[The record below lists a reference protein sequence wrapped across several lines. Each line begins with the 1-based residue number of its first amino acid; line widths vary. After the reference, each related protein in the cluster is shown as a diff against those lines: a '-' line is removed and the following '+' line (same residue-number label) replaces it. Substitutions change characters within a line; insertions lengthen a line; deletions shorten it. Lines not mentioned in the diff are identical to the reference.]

1 MALEGELQRSQR
13 KQHELGQM
21 IQNSMGRL
29 APQGVAML
37 MMQYQR
43 MGAAIDNVR
52 ARQEKLNHALAAHQR
67 AKQHRQELGASMRET
82 AAQGAAL
89 AAPVIGSVKAFMEQ
103 EFAATNMK
111 VAYMEDGGKVAK
123 EFGEIKRQAVELGD
137 ALPGTT
143 ADFMNLGRVLKEQ
156 GMSASVVAGG
166 ALKAAASMN
175 VLLDMPQEFGGE
187 FIAKMMEARGIEDKD
202 LMKAADL
209 SQRAR
214 FGFGMKP
221 ADMLD
226 SMKYDAA
233 TANIL
238 GIKGLDNTEKLLAV
252 QGMGAQVGLEGASFG
267 TNFSMFMQRMA
278 KGPKM
283 LADAKKGMKAE
294 ARAIVDD
301 LGITFEFFDKK
312 GNFKGIDAM
321 VKELEKL
328 DQIKKSKYGQEGALL
343 VADQLFGAEAGRPAM
358 IIAEKG
364 YKGYQKN
371 IQIMREQADLQTRLA
386 EKSATL
392 QNAWESLSGTATNF
406 AASIGEIFGPELRQ
420 GFTAMNQFIG
430 GPMSKWVQA
439 NKENILLGVKI
450 VGGFLAMKLAIGG
463 AAIALS
469 MFVGGPFRAL
479 RTGWAMLGAA
489 RGLFALMRL
498 GGISRGVM
506 VLRMLGMSAEG
517 AAKAASVLGRSWSA
531 LGRAISA
538 IGSISRAAW
547 PMISAFG
554 HGILQTFV
562 GPLRLAVTAVL
573 SLGRVLG
580 GALVRGLMLVGRAIF
595 VLGRAL
601 LMNPIGLAVT
611 GIAVA
616 ALLIYKNWD
625 KIGPWFKKAW
635 DAVKAA
641 FQTAWTWFKGLPD
654 QFMQLGR
661 DILNGLVNGITSR
674 VDAAVT
680 AIGGVASKLKA
691 KFTGMLGIQSPSRV
705 FMGYGLNIGEG
716 AALGILRGVPGVQRA
731 VSKLS
736 ALTASGALATAAHA
750 VGLPAPGVAGSAG
763 QVTIHFAPQITIQ
776 GGGNAQQTAQ
786 MTVAEM
792 ERMLKRVL
800 AEQQRRTIG

>member
-89 AAPVIGSVKAFMEQ
+89 AAPLIGSVKAFMEQ

-111 VAYMEDGGKVAK
+111 VAYMEAGGKVAK
-123 EFGEIKRQAVELGD
+123 EFGDIKKQALELGD

-166 ALKAAASMN
+166 ALKASAYMN
-175 VLLDMPQEFGGE
+175 VLLDTPQEFGGE
-187 FIAKMMEARGIEDKD
+187 FIAKLMEARGIADRD
-202 LMKAADL
+202 LMHAADL
-209 SQRAR
+209 VQRAR

-364 YKGYQKN
+364 YDGYQKN

-392 QNAWESLSGTATNF
+392 QNAWESLTGTATNF

-463 AAIALS
+463 AAFALS

-479 RTGWAMLGAA
+479 RTGWTMLGAA
-489 RGLFALMRL
+489 KDLYSLMRL
-498 GGISRGVM
+498 GGISRATM
-506 VLRMLGMSAEG
+506 ALRMLGVGAEAAAKWGPRLGQFWRLLASG
-517 AAKAASVLGRSWSA
+517 AAIA
-531 LGRAISA
+531 
-538 IGSISRAAW
+538 SRAVIRFGIALFTTPIGWITLGIAAIAAGAYLVYRNWDRIGPMFTRVWAVIKGGFASAW
-547 PMISAFG
+547 AWF
-554 HGILQTFV
+554 
-562 GPLRLAVTAVL
+562 
-573 SLGRVLG
+573 
-580 GALVRGLMLVGRAIF
+580 RGLPA
-595 VLGRAL
+595 
-601 LMNPIGLAVT
+601 
-611 GIAVA
+611 
-616 ALLIYKNWD
+616 
-625 KIGPWFKKAW
+625 
-635 DAVKAA
+635 
-641 FQTAWTWFKGLPD
+641 
-654 QFMQLGR
+654 QFTQLGR
-661 DILNGLVNGITSR
+661 DILNGLISGITSR
-674 VDAAVT
+674 VDAAVNEIGT
-680 AIGGVASKLKA
+680 AALKLKS
-691 KFTGMLGIQSPSRV
+691 KFKNVLGIQSPSRV
-705 FMGYGLNIGEG
+705 FMGYGMNIGDG
-716 AALGILRGVPGVQRA
+716 AALGILRSVPGVQRA

-736 ALTASGALATAAHA
+736 AIAASGALATAAHA
-750 VGLPAPGVAGSAG
+750 TGLPAAGATGG
-763 QVTIHFAPQITIQ
+763 QLVIHFSPQITIQ
-776 GGGNAQQTAQ
+776 GGANAQQTAQ

-792 ERMLKRVL
+792 ERMLKRVF
-800 AEQQRRTIG
+800 AEQQRRAIG

>member
-89 AAPVIGSVKAFMEQ
+89 AAPLIGSVKAFMEQ

-111 VAYMEDGGKVAK
+111 VAYMEAGGKVAK
-123 EFGEIKRQAVELGD
+123 EFGDIKKQALELGD

-175 VLLDMPQEFGGE
+175 VLLDTPQEFGGE
-187 FIAKMMEARGIEDKD
+187 FIAKLMEARGIADRD
-202 LMKAADL
+202 LLQAADL
-209 SQRAR
+209 VQRAR
-214 FGFGMKP
+214 FGFGIKP
-221 ADMLD
+221 TEMLD
-226 SMKYDAA
+226 SMKYDSA
-233 TANIL
+233 TTNIL
-238 GIKGLDNTEKLLAV
+238 GIRGMANTEKLLAI

-267 TNFSMFMQRMA
+267 TNFSMMLQRMA
-278 KGPKM
+278 KGPGM
-283 LADAKKGMKAE
+283 VEEASKGMKAQAQE
-294 ARAIVDD
+294 LMDKAGVKFQFYNKDGAF
-301 LGITFEFFDKK
+301 LGID
-312 GNFKGIDAM
+312 NM
-321 VKELEKL
+321 VREMEKL
-328 DQIKKSKYGQEGALL
+328 KIIQEKLAGKDGKPNVQAAQI
-343 VADQLFGAEAGRPAM
+343 VADAVFGAEAGRPAM
-358 IIAEKG
+358 IIAQKG
-364 YKGYQKN
+364 YEGYQKN
-371 IQIMREQADLQTRLA
+371 IQTMREQADLQTRLA

-392 QNAWESLSGTATNF
+392 QNAWESLTGTATNF

-420 GFTAMNQFIG
+420 GFTAMNQLIG

-463 AAIALS
+463 ARLALS

-479 RTGWAMLGAA
+479 RTGWAMFGAA
-489 RGLFALMRL
+489 RGLFALMQL
-498 GGISRGVM
+498 GGIGRAAM
-506 VLRMLGMSAEG
+506 ALRMLGVGAEAAAKWGPRLGQFWRLLATG
-517 AAKAASVLGRSWSA
+517 AAIA
-531 LGRAISA
+531 
-538 IGSISRAAW
+538 SRAFFR
-547 PMISAFG
+547 FG
-554 HGILQTFV
+554 I
-562 GPLRLAVTAVL
+562 
-573 SLGRVLG
+573 
-580 GALVRGLMLVGRAIF
+580 ALF
-595 VLGRAL
+595 TT
-601 LMNPIGLAVT
+601 PIGWITL
-611 GIAVA
+611 GIAAIA
-616 ALLIYKNWD
+616 AGAYLIYKNWD
-625 KIGPWFKKAW
+625 KIGPWFTKAW
-635 DAVKAA
+635 NTVKSA
-641 FQTAWTWFKGLPD
+641 FQTAWAWFKGLPD
-654 QFMQLGR
+654 QFMQLGK
-661 DILNGLVNGITSR
+661 DILNGIIAGITSR
-674 VDAAVT
+674 VDAVVT
-680 AIGGVASKLKA
+680 AIGSVASKLKA

-705 FMGYGLNIGEG
+705 FASYGLNIGEG

-736 ALTASGALATAAHA
+736 AITASGALATAAHA
-750 VGLPAPGVAGSAG
+750 VGLPAPGAGGG
-763 QVTIHFAPQITIQ
+763 QLVIHFSPQITIQ
-776 GGGNAQQTAQ
+776 AGAGAQQTAQ

>member
-37 MMQYQR
+37 MMHYQR

-52 ARQEKLNHALAAHQR
+52 ARQEKLNHALAAHQLAR
-67 AKQHRQELGASMRET
+67 QHRQELGASMRET

-89 AAPVIGSVKAFMEQ
+89 AAPLIGSVKAFMEQ

-111 VAYMEDGGKVAK
+111 VAYMEAGGKVAK
-123 EFGEIKRQAVELGD
+123 EFGDIKKQALELGD

-166 ALKAAASMN
+166 ALKASAYMN
-175 VLLDMPQEFGGE
+175 VLLDTPQEFGGE
-187 FIAKMMEARGIEDKD
+187 FIAKLMEARGIADRD
-202 LMKAADL
+202 LMQAADL
-209 SQRAR
+209 VQRAR

-221 ADMLD
+221 TDMLD

-238 GIKGLDNTEKLLAV
+238 GIKGLGNTEKLLAV

-371 IQIMREQADLQTRLA
+371 IQIMREQADLQTRIA

-392 QNAWESLSGTATNF
+392 QNAWESLTGTATNF

-420 GFTAMNQFIG
+420 GFTAMNEFIG

-463 AAIALS
+463 ARLALS

-479 RTGWAMLGAA
+479 RTGWAMFGAA
-489 RGLFALMRL
+489 RGLFALMQL
-498 GGISRGVM
+498 GGIGRAAMALRLVGV
-506 VLRMLGMSAEG
+506 SAEA
-517 AAKAASVLGRSWSA
+517 AAKWGPRLASGVA
-531 LGRAISA
+531 MA
-538 IGSISRAAW
+538 SRAFFR
-547 PMISAFG
+547 FG
-554 HGILQTFV
+554 I
-562 GPLRLAVTAVL
+562 
-573 SLGRVLG
+573 
-580 GALVRGLMLVGRAIF
+580 ALF
-595 VLGRAL
+595 TT
-601 LMNPIGLAVT
+601 PIGWITL
-611 GIAVA
+611 GIAAIA
-616 ALLIYKNWD
+616 AGAYLVYRNWD
-625 KIGPWFKKAW
+625 RIGPMFTRVWTVIRGGFSSAW
-635 DAVKAA
+635 A
-641 FQTAWTWFKGLPD
+641 WFKGLPA
-654 QFMQLGR
+654 QFGQLGR
-661 DILNGLVNGITSR
+661 DILNGLINGITSR

-705 FMGYGLNIGEG
+705 FAGYGMNIGEG

-736 ALTASGALATAAHA
+736 ALTASGALATAVHA
-750 VGLPAPGVAGSAG
+750 VGLPAPGGAGSAG
-763 QVTIHFAPQITIQ
+763 QLTIHFAPQITIQ

-792 ERMLKRVL
+792 ERMLKRVI

>member
-89 AAPVIGSVKAFMEQ
+89 AAPLIGSVKAFMEQ

-111 VAYMEDGGKVAK
+111 VAYMEAGGKVAK
-123 EFGEIKRQAVELGD
+123 EFGDIKKQALELGD

-392 QNAWESLSGTATNF
+392 QNAWESLTGTATNF

-463 AAIALS
+463 ARLALS

-479 RTGWAMLGAA
+479 RTGWAMFGAA
-489 RGLFALMRL
+489 RGLFALMQL
-498 GGISRGVM
+498 GGIGRAAM
-506 VLRMLGMSAEG
+506 ALRMLGVGAEAAAKWGPRLGQFWRLLATG
-517 AAKAASVLGRSWSA
+517 AAIA
-531 LGRAISA
+531 
-538 IGSISRAAW
+538 SRAFFR
-547 PMISAFG
+547 FG
-554 HGILQTFV
+554 I
-562 GPLRLAVTAVL
+562 
-573 SLGRVLG
+573 
-580 GALVRGLMLVGRAIF
+580 ALF
-595 VLGRAL
+595 TT
-601 LMNPIGLAVT
+601 PIGWITL
-611 GIAVA
+611 GIAAIA
-616 ALLIYKNWD
+616 AGAYLIYKNWD

-635 DAVKAA
+635 DTVKTA
-641 FQTAWTWFKGLPD
+641 FDSAWTWFKALPD
-654 QFMQLGR
+654 KFLKLGS
-661 DILNGLVNGITSR
+661 DIVDGLIAG
-674 VDAAVT
+674 
-680 AIGGVASKLKA
+680 LKA
-691 KFTGMLGIQSPSRV
+691 KWDALKTTVGGMADLVSGLFQKKQKINSPSRV
-705 FMGYGLNIGEG
+705 FMGFGMNIGEG
-716 AALGILRGVPGVQRA
+716 AALGILGSVPKVRQA
-731 VSKLS
+731 VNKLS
-736 ALTASGALATAAHA
+736 ALKMSGALAAAAAHVVGVPAQA
-750 VGLPAPGVAGSAG
+750 VAAPG
-763 QVTIHFAPQITIQ
+763 QVTIHFSPQITIQ
-776 GGGNAQQTAQ
+776 GGANALQTAQ

-792 ERMLKRVL
+792 ERMLKRVF
-800 AEQQRRTIG
+800 AEQQRRAIG

>member
-1 MALEGELQRSQR
+1 MKNVALGIVIGATLSGSVASAFSSVKRMSMALEGELQRSQR

-89 AAPVIGSVKAFMEQ
+89 AAPLIGSVKAFMEQ

-111 VAYMEDGGKVAK
+111 VAYMEAGGKVAK
-123 EFGEIKRQAVELGD
+123 EFGDIKKQALELGD

-166 ALKAAASMN
+166 ALKASAYMN
-175 VLLDMPQEFGGE
+175 VLLDTPQEFGGE
-187 FIAKMMEARGIEDKD
+187 FIAKLMEARGIADRD
-202 LMKAADL
+202 LMQAADL
-209 SQRAR
+209 VQRAR

-221 ADMLD
+221 TDMLD

-238 GIKGLDNTEKLLAV
+238 GIKGLGNTEKLLAV

-294 ARAIVDD
+294 ARAIVED

-364 YKGYQKN
+364 YDGYQKN
-371 IQIMREQADLQTRLA
+371 IQIMREQADLQTRIA

-392 QNAWESLSGTATNF
+392 QNAWESLTGTATNF

-420 GFTAMNQFIG
+420 GFTAMNEFIG

-463 AAIALS
+463 ARLALS

-479 RTGWAMLGAA
+479 RTGWAMFGAA
-489 RGLFALMRL
+489 RGLFALMQL
-498 GGISRGVM
+498 GGIGRAAM
-506 VLRMLGMSAEG
+506 ALRMLGVGAEAAAKWGPRLGQFWRLLATG
-517 AAKAASVLGRSWSA
+517 AAIA
-531 LGRAISA
+531 
-538 IGSISRAAW
+538 SRAFFR
-547 PMISAFG
+547 FG
-554 HGILQTFV
+554 I
-562 GPLRLAVTAVL
+562 
-573 SLGRVLG
+573 
-580 GALVRGLMLVGRAIF
+580 ALF
-595 VLGRAL
+595 TT
-601 LMNPIGLAVT
+601 PIGWITL
-611 GIAVA
+611 GIAAIA
-616 ALLIYKNWD
+616 AGAYLIYKNWD
-625 KIGPWFKKAW
+625 KIGPWFTKAW
-635 DAVKAA
+635 NTVKSA
-641 FQTAWTWFKGLPD
+641 FQTAWAWFKGLPD
-654 QFMQLGR
+654 QFMQLGK
-661 DILNGLVNGITSR
+661 DILNGIIAGITSR
-674 VDAAVT
+674 VDAVVT
-680 AIGGVASKLKA
+680 AIGSVASKLKA

-705 FMGYGLNIGEG
+705 FASYGLNIGEG

-736 ALTASGALATAAHA
+736 AITASGALATAAHA
-750 VGLPAPGVAGSAG
+750 VGLPAPGAGGG
-763 QVTIHFAPQITIQ
+763 QLVIHFSPQITIQ
-776 GGGNAQQTAQ
+776 AGAGAQQTAQ

>member
-1 MALEGELQRSQR
+1 MKNVALGIVIGATLSGSVASAFSSVKRMSMALEGELQRSQR
-13 KQHELGQM
+13 GQTELGRM
-21 IQNSMGRL
+21 IQNNMGRL
-29 APQGVAML
+29 APQAVALL
-37 MMQYQR
+37 MTQYHR
-43 MGAAIDNVR
+43 LGAAIQQAQ
-52 ARQEKLNHALAAHQR
+52 ARQEKLNAALAAHQR
-67 AKQHRQELGASMRET
+67 AKQYRQELGASMRQT
-82 AAQGAAL
+82 AAEAGAL
-89 AAPVIGSVKAFMEQ
+89 AAPVIGSVKAFMDQ

-111 VAYMEDGGKVAK
+111 VAYMEAGGKVAK
-123 EFGEIKRQAVELGD
+123 EFGEIKKQALALGD

-166 ALKAAASMN
+166 ALKASAYMN
-175 VLLDMPQEFGGE
+175 VLLDTPQEFGGE
-187 FIAKMMEARGIEDKD
+187 FIAKLMEARGIADRD
-202 LMKAADL
+202 LLQAADL
-209 SQRAR
+209 VQRAR

-221 ADMLD
+221 TEMLD

-233 TANIL
+233 TTNIL
-238 GIKGLDNTEKLLAV
+238 GIKGLGNTEKLLAV

-267 TNFSMFMQRMA
+267 TNFSMFLQRMA
-278 KGPKM
+278 KGPEM
-283 LADAKKGMKAE
+283 VAQAKKGMKSE
-294 ARAIVDD
+294 ARAIVEE
-301 LGITFEFFDKK
+301 LGITFDFFDKK

-328 DQIKKSKYGQEGALL
+328 DQIKKSRFGEKGAML
-343 VADQLFGAEAGRPAM
+343 VAEQMFGAEAGRPAM

-364 YKGYQKN
+364 YDGYQKN
-371 IQIMREQADLQTRLA
+371 IQTMREQADLQTRLA

-392 QNAWESLSGTATNF
+392 QNAWESLTGTATNF

-463 AAIALS
+463 AAFALS

-479 RTGWAMLGAA
+479 RTGWTMLGAA
-489 RGLFALMRL
+489 KDLYTLMRL

-506 VLRMLGMSAEG
+506 LLRMFGMSAGG
-517 AAKAASVLGRSWSA
+517 AVRMASL
-531 LGRAISA
+531 LGRAGSL
-538 IGSISRAAW
+538 IGRFASFA
-547 PMISAFG
+547 
-554 HGILQTFV
+554 T
-562 GPLRLAVTAVL
+562 RLA
-573 SLGRVLG
+573 GVLG
-580 GALVRGLMLVGRAIF
+580 GALVKGLTLAGRAIF
-595 VLGRAL
+595 IMGRAL

-616 ALLIYKNWD
+616 AFLIYKNWD

-635 DAVKAA
+635 DTVKTA
-641 FQTAWTWFKGLPD
+641 FDSAWTWFKALPD
-654 QFMQLGR
+654 KFLKLGS
-661 DILNGLVNGITSR
+661 DIVDGLIAG
-674 VDAAVT
+674 
-680 AIGGVASKLKA
+680 LKA
-691 KFTGMLGIQSPSRV
+691 KWEALKTTVGGMADFVSGIFQRKQKINSPSRV
-705 FMGYGLNIGEG
+705 FMGFGMNIGEG
-716 AALGILRGVPGVQRA
+716 AALGILGSVPKVRQA
-731 VSKLS
+731 VNKLS
-736 ALTASGALATAAHA
+736 ALKMSGALAAAAQVAGVPAHA
-750 VGLPAPGVAGSAG
+750 MAAPG

-792 ERMLKRVL
+792 ERMLKRVI

>member
-1 MALEGELQRSQR
+1 MKNVALGIVIGATLSGSVASAFSSVKRMSMALEGELQRSQR

-37 MMQYQR
+37 MMHYQR

-52 ARQEKLNHALAAHQR
+52 ARQEKLNHALAAHQLAR
-67 AKQHRQELGASMRET
+67 QHRQELGASMRET

-89 AAPVIGSVKAFMEQ
+89 AAPLIGSVKAFMEQ

-111 VAYMEDGGKVAK
+111 VAYMEAGGKVAK
-123 EFGEIKRQAVELGD
+123 EFGDIKKQALELGD

-166 ALKAAASMN
+166 ALKASAYMN
-175 VLLDMPQEFGGE
+175 VLLDTPQEFGGE
-187 FIAKMMEARGIEDKD
+187 FIAKLMEARGIADRD
-202 LMKAADL
+202 LMQAADL
-209 SQRAR
+209 VQRAR

-221 ADMLD
+221 TDMLD

-238 GIKGLDNTEKLLAV
+238 GIKGLGNTEKLLAV

-294 ARAIVDD
+294 ARAIVED

-371 IQIMREQADLQTRLA
+371 IQIMREQADLQTRIA

-392 QNAWESLSGTATNF
+392 QNAWESLTGTATNF

-420 GFTAMNQFIG
+420 GFTAMNEFIG

-463 AAIALS
+463 ARLALS

-479 RTGWAMLGAA
+479 RTGWAMFGAA
-489 RGLFALMRL
+489 RGLFALMQL
-498 GGISRGVM
+498 GGIGRAAMALRLVGV
-506 VLRMLGMSAEG
+506 SAEA
-517 AAKAASVLGRSWSA
+517 AAKWGPRLASGVA
-531 LGRAISA
+531 MA
-538 IGSISRAAW
+538 SRAFFR
-547 PMISAFG
+547 FG
-554 HGILQTFV
+554 I
-562 GPLRLAVTAVL
+562 
-573 SLGRVLG
+573 
-580 GALVRGLMLVGRAIF
+580 ALF
-595 VLGRAL
+595 TT
-601 LMNPIGLAVT
+601 PIGWITL
-611 GIAVA
+611 GIAAIA
-616 ALLIYKNWD
+616 AGAYLVYRNWD
-625 KIGPWFKKAW
+625 RIGPMFTRVWTVIRGGFSSAW
-635 DAVKAA
+635 A
-641 FQTAWTWFKGLPD
+641 WFKGLPA
-654 QFMQLGR
+654 QFGQLGR
-661 DILNGLVNGITSR
+661 DILNGLINGITSR

-705 FMGYGLNIGEG
+705 FAGYGMNIGEG

-736 ALTASGALATAAHA
+736 ALTASGALATAVHA
-750 VGLPAPGVAGSAG
+750 VGLPAPGGAGSAG
-763 QVTIHFAPQITIQ
+763 QLTIHFAPQITIQ

-792 ERMLKRVL
+792 ERMLKRVI

>member
-1 MALEGELQRSQR
+1 MKNVALGIVIGATLSGSVASAFSSVKRMSMALEGELQRSQR
-13 KQHELGQM
+13 GQTELGRM
-21 IQNSMGRL
+21 IQNNMGRL
-29 APQGVAML
+29 APQAVALL
-37 MMQYQR
+37 MTQYHR
-43 MGAAIDNVR
+43 LGAAIQQAQ
-52 ARQEKLNHALAAHQR
+52 ARQEKLNAALAAHQR
-67 AKQHRQELGASMRET
+67 AKQHRQELGASMRQT
-82 AAQGAAL
+82 AAEAGAL
-89 AAPVIGSVKAFMEQ
+89 AAPVIGSVKAFMDQ

-111 VAYMEDGGKVAK
+111 VAYMEAGGKVAK
-123 EFGEIKRQAVELGD
+123 EFGEIKKQALALGD

-166 ALKAAASMN
+166 ALKASAYMN
-175 VLLDMPQEFGGE
+175 VLLDTPQEFGGE
-187 FIAKMMEARGIEDKD
+187 FIAKLMEARGIADRD
-202 LMKAADL
+202 LLQAADL
-209 SQRAR
+209 VQRAR

-221 ADMLD
+221 TEMLD

-238 GIKGLDNTEKLLAV
+238 GIKGLGNTEKLLAV

-267 TNFSMFMQRMA
+267 TNFSMFLQRMA
-278 KGPKM
+278 KGPEM
-283 LADAKKGMKAE
+283 VAQAKKGMKSE
-294 ARAIVDD
+294 ARAIVEE
-301 LGITFEFFDKK
+301 LGITFDFFDKK

-328 DQIKKSKYGQEGALL
+328 DQIKKSRFGEKGALL
-343 VADQLFGAEAGRPAM
+343 VAEQMFGAEAGRPAM

-364 YKGYQKN
+364 YDGYQKN

-392 QNAWESLSGTATNF
+392 QNAWESLTGTATNF

-463 AAIALS
+463 AAFALS

-479 RTGWAMLGAA
+479 RTGWTMLGAA
-489 RGLFALMRL
+489 KDLYSLMRL

-506 VLRMLGMSAEG
+506 LLRMFGMSAGG
-517 AAKAASVLGRSWSA
+517 AVRMASL
-531 LGRAISA
+531 LGRAGSL
-538 IGSISRAAW
+538 IGRFASFA
-547 PMISAFG
+547 
-554 HGILQTFV
+554 T
-562 GPLRLAVTAVL
+562 RLA
-573 SLGRVLG
+573 GVLG
-580 GALVRGLMLVGRAIF
+580 GALVKGLTLAGRAIF
-595 VLGRAL
+595 IMGRAL

-616 ALLIYKNWD
+616 AFLIYKNWD

-661 DILNGLVNGITSR
+661 DILNGLVNGIASR

-792 ERMLKRVL
+792 ERMLKRVI

>member
-1 MALEGELQRSQR
+1 MKNVALGIVIGATLSGSVASAFSSVKRMSMALEGELQRSQR

-89 AAPVIGSVKAFMEQ
+89 AAPLIGSVKAFMEQ

-111 VAYMEDGGKVAK
+111 VAYMEAGGKVAK
-123 EFGEIKRQAVELGD
+123 EFGDIKKQALELGD

-166 ALKAAASMN
+166 ALKASAYMN
-175 VLLDMPQEFGGE
+175 VLLDTPQEFGGE
-187 FIAKMMEARGIEDKD
+187 FIAKLMEARGIADRD
-202 LMKAADL
+202 LMHAADL
-209 SQRAR
+209 VQRAR

-221 ADMLD
+221 TDMLD

-238 GIKGLDNTEKLLAV
+238 GIKGLGNTEKLLAV

-364 YKGYQKN
+364 YDGYQKN
-371 IQIMREQADLQTRLA
+371 IQIMREQADLQTRIA

-392 QNAWESLSGTATNF
+392 QNAWESLTGTATNF

-420 GFTAMNQFIG
+420 GFTAMNEFIG

-463 AAIALS
+463 ARLALS

-479 RTGWAMLGAA
+479 RTGWAMFGAA

-498 GGISRGVM
+498 GGIGRAARA
-506 VLRMLGMSAEG
+506 LRMLGVG
-517 AAKAASVLGRSWSA
+517 AKAAAKWGPRLGQFWRLLATGAASA
-531 LGRAISA
+531 
-538 IGSISRAAW
+538 SRAFFR
-547 PMISAFG
+547 FG
-554 HGILQTFV
+554 I
-562 GPLRLAVTAVL
+562 
-573 SLGRVLG
+573 
-580 GALVRGLMLVGRAIF
+580 ALF
-595 VLGRAL
+595 TT
-601 LMNPIGLAVT
+601 PIGWITL
-611 GIAVA
+611 GIAAIA
-616 ALLIYKNWD
+616 AGAYLIYKNWD

-635 DAVKAA
+635 DTVKTA
-641 FQTAWTWFKGLPD
+641 FDSAWTWFKALPD
-654 QFMQLGR
+654 KFLKLGS
-661 DILNGLVNGITSR
+661 DIVDGLIAG
-674 VDAAVT
+674 
-680 AIGGVASKLKA
+680 LKA
-691 KFTGMLGIQSPSRV
+691 KWEALKTTVGSMADFVSGIFKKKQDINSPSRV
-705 FMGYGLNIGEG
+705 FMGFGMNIGEG
-716 AALGILRGVPGVQRA
+716 AALGILGSVPKVRQA
-731 VSKLS
+731 VNKLS
-736 ALTASGALATAAHA
+736 ALKMSGALAAAAQVAGVPAHA
-750 VGLPAPGVAGSAG
+750 MAAPG

-792 ERMLKRVL
+792 ERMLKRVI